1 MQAKTLPCTPFMYIA
16 VSNNEKNEDFIL
28 YGRIWSPSGLE
39 PMFRMWHWEL
49 VGDNYFIFCN
59 KLHARLIRQ
68 KECNR
73 LTEQLIHL
81 RKRLLSCEK
90 EHSDMYLLLQEH
102 IREQISL
109 FENAQIVKI

>member
-1 MQAKTLPCTPFMYIA
+1 MQVRFLPCTPFMYIV

-39 PMFRMWHWEL
+39 PTFLMWHWNSI
-49 VGDNYFIFCN
+49 GDNYFIFCN

-68 KECNR
+68 KECKK
-73 LTEQLIHL
+73 LTAQLIHL
-81 RKRLLSCEK
+81 RKRLLSREK
-90 EHSDMYLLLQEH
+90 EHSDMYLLLQER
-102 IREQISL
+102 IRERISL